1 MIIKGSTSNF
11 ISFSADI
18 DLINDLQ
25 ENAKKQ
31 LTDMGYKD
39 LNPKDYLNTYFNVK
53 KRKIIPTPRTI
64 HKSDVFCCP
73 RGYESPLKEIEKH
86 ITNGDDLTP
95 YMSKSID
102 KGDFYD
108 SLLYDWNIQHLHL
121 GSIVPSEKF
130 VSRSNYLLFV
140 FFTEKDA
147 YFIQIYPHKEKYVFA
162 KDEMMHI
169 IDRNWSG
176 LISRFS
182 INGILSET
190 ITDKDRAML
199 RKCGISTFTDM
210 GDGKI
215 YGNIGGGYASN
226 GISIEAVRNSM
237 FWKNKMKDYQKIIT
251 DNLTGFFDC
260 IIKNGKPISTNLYFK
275 MLSITDDSIMVA
287 EKNNHIICEI
297 DDKKNRL
304 TFSCVE
310 AHIQEFI
317 SNRSYYGR
325 R

>member
-25 ENAKKQ
+25 EDAKKQ
-31 LTDMGYKD
+31 LTAMGYKD
-39 LNPKDYLNTYFNVK
+39 LNQKDYLNTYFNVK

-73 RGYESPLKEIEKH
+73 KDYESPLKEIEKH

-147 YFIQIYPHKEKYVFA
+147 YFIQIYPHNEKFVFA
-162 KDEMMHI
+162 KEEMMHI
-169 IDRNWSG
+169 IDRNWSE

-199 RKCGISTFTDM
+199 RKSGISTLTEV
-210 GDGKI
+210 GNGKM
-215 YGNIGGGYASN
+215 YCSIGGGYASS
-226 GISIEAVRNSM
+226 GISLEAVRNADH
-237 FWKNKMKDYQKIIT
+237 WKNKMQNYQKIII
-251 DNLTGFFDC
+251 DNLAGFFDC
-260 IIKNGKPISTNLYFK
+260 IIKNNKPISTQLCFK
-275 MLSITDDSIMVA
+275 MLSITDNSILVA
-287 EKNNHIICEI
+287 ERNNQMLCEI
-297 DDKKNRL
+297 DDKKSCL
-304 TFSCVE
+304 TFLCVE
-310 AHIQEFI
+310 THIQEFI
-317 SNRSYYGR
+317 SNRSCYGR